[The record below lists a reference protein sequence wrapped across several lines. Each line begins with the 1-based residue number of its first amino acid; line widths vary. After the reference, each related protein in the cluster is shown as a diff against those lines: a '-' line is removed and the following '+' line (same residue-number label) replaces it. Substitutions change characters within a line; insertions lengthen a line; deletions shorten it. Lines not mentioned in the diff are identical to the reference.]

1 LAVYSATADVRIAI
15 VETNLEIRLSAAAAA
30 PFTTSCAF
38 SGTRGDLYGSVRGT
52 VTDDTGHPIASA
64 RLPLLASIRRNTIDF
79 VFVSSTSAIDS
90 ITMACDAFGRTQ
102 RARLSKK
109 SFWEAA

>member
-30 PFTTSCAF
+30 PF
-38 SGTRGDLYGSVRGT
+38 
-52 VTDDTGHPIASA
+52 HPIASA
-64 RLPLLASIRRNTIDF
+64 RLPLLASIRRNANGF

-90 ITMACDAFGRTQ
+90 ITMACDAFGPTQ

-109 SFWEAA
+109 ST